1 MKSTHRP
8 NGPCVLMFMGSEAE
22 LHTAGDLTDRGVG
35 SRLVLTQRL
44 VDGCQHQIFQH
55 LDVVGIDRFG
65 LDLDLGDLTVAVDR
79 RRDYAAAGLGREL
92 FLFQLPDSCR
102 HNRRE
107 NRLLPCLYPPVNQ
120 KIFYRIVTFGKCAS
134 SSIFR

>member
-22 LHTAGDLTDRGVG
+22 LHTAGDLVDRGVG

-55 LDVVGIDRFG
+55 LDIVGIDRLG

-79 RRDYAAAGLGREL
+79 RRPRYMTPIRWLICFTMPR
-92 FLFQLPDSCR
+92 SCAIKR
-102 HNRRE
+102 
-107 NRLLPCLYPPVNQ
+107 
-120 KIFYRIVTFGKCAS
+120 
-134 SSIFR
+134 